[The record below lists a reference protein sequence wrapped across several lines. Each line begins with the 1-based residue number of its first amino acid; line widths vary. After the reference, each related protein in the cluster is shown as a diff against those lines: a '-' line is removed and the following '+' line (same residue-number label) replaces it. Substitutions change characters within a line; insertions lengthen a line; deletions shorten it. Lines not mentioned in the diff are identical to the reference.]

1 MVKRV
6 KRRELFYVVSKCR
19 SKKRVIRGVEPI
31 SKRVF
36 LATITDGSGTVVCSF
51 RLEAN
56 ERYIFSNMKGE
67 VSTRK
72 LTHDEHHW
80 SRATLVEVIQE
91 MNSKIDS

>member
-56 ERYIFSNMKGE
+56 EWYIFSNMKGE
-67 VSTRK
+67 VST
-72 LTHDEHHW
+72 
-80 SRATLVEVIQE
+80 
-91 MNSKIDS
+91 

>member
-56 ERYIFSNMKGE
+56 ERYIFSNLKG
-67 VSTRK
+67 
-72 LTHDEHHW
+72 LC
-80 SRATLVEVIQE
+80 
-91 MNSKIDS
+91 

>member
-36 LATITDGSGTVVCSF
+36 LATITDGSGTVVGDG
-51 RLEAN
+51 AN
-56 ERYIFSNMKGE
+56 LLI
-67 VSTRK
+67 
-72 LTHDEHHW
+72 
-80 SRATLVEVIQE
+80 
-91 MNSKIDS
+91 